1 MSVLFKKLINPIIA
15 KDAEEEER
23 SKIESKRYLILIY
36 TEDGENE
43 IKTFRTAIGR
53 TNAIEEIYELYEE
66 YGYINWFKSVIIS
79 DSVTI
84 ENAISL
90 YSFFRYVFEND
101 RDEFIL
107 SIVSSVED
115 LNDFVLE
122 TNESEDDFQLISD
135 ELHIDSLDEFYNKDM
150 NHLI

>member
-122 TNESEDDFQLISD
+122 TNESEDDFQSISD

>member
-23 SKIESKRYLILIY
+23 SRIESKRYLILIY